1 MTKTEIP
8 PSANSREATEHQF
21 VTSDGTELFYRAW
34 APRTNSQKAIVLL
47 HRGHEH
53 SGRWQDLIDRI
64 DLDDFWFFA
73 WDARGHGR
81 SPGER
86 GYAESFGRLVRDVD
100 EFVRHIQATFDLS
113 MENTAVVA
121 QSVGAVLAAA
131 WVHDYAPPIRALV
144 VATPAF
150 RIKLYVPFAIPG
162 LRVLN
167 QLKSKSFIKSYV
179 KPGMLTHDAEQAREY
194 ASDPLI
200 SPQIATNIL
209 LGLHDTST
217 RLVEDAGAIQ
227 TPTLMLISGKDW
239 VVKRKPQDQFFE
251 RLSSPIKEKEVYPD
265 FYHSTFWEQKRE
277 LPITRTR
284 EFLVRQFESAVETP
298 DLLEEDQ
305 RGHSKQI
312 CAELEQP
319 LSLASPKRWGFA
331 LQSIG
336 MKTTGRLSRG
346 IQVGWK
352 TGFDSGE
359 SLDHVYRNT
368 PEGITPLGRLI
379 DHFYLNSPGW
389 CGIRQRKIHMQ
400 MMLDRAIEKL
410 HTAGEAIRIQDI
422 ASGPGRYILDTIRN
436 HPEAEIS
443 ALMCDRDVG
452 GLEAGRTLAQQMQ
465 IDSVQYKESD
475 AFSAAAITGH
485 DFQPNIAIVSGLYEL
500 FPANAP
506 LQESLK
512 GLSDTL
518 VAGGYLLY
526 TNQPWHPQQE
536 MIARVLPNRDGDP
549 WVMRCRTQQEMDQLV
564 SSVGFRKVDMLID
577 DEGIFSVSMAVK
589 E

>member
-1 MTKTEIP
+1 MAQTEAP
-8 PSANSREATEHQF
+8 PSAKTRTATEHQF
-21 VTSDGTELFYRAW
+21 VTSDGTEIFYRAW
-34 APRTNSQKAIVLL
+34 APRSDSQKAIVLL

-53 SGRWQDLIDRI
+53 SGRWQDLVDRI
-64 DLDDFWFFA
+64 DLNDYWFFA

-86 GYAESFGRLVRDVD
+86 GYAEHFGRLVQDLD
-100 EFVRHIQATFDLS
+100 EFVRHIQSTFDLS
-113 MENTAVVA
+113 IENTAVVA
-121 QSVGAVLAAA
+121 QSVGAVLASA

-150 RIKLYVPFAIPG
+150 RVKLYVPFAIPG
-162 LRVLN
+162 LRALN
-167 QLKSKSFIKSYV
+167 QLKPNSFIKSYV
-179 KPGMLTHDAEQAREY
+179 KPGMLTHDAEQAQDY
-194 ASDPLI
+194 AADPLI

-217 RLVEDAGAIQ
+217 RLIEDAGAIQ

-239 VVKRKPQDQFFE
+239 VVKRKPQEQFFE
-251 RLSSPIKEKEVYPD
+251 RLSSSIKEKEVYPD
-265 FYHSTFWEQKRE
+265 FYHSTFWEQERH
-277 LPITRTR
+277 LPIARTR
-284 EFLVRQFESAVETP
+284 EFLIRQFASTVETP
-298 DLLEEDQ
+298 DLREEDQ

-319 LSLASPKRWGFA
+319 LSLVSPKRWGFA
-331 LQSIG
+331 LQSLG
-336 MKTTGRLSRG
+336 MKTAGRLSRG

-379 DHFYLNSPGW
+379 DYFYLNSPGW
-389 CGIRQRKIHMQ
+389 CGIRQRKVHMQ
-400 MMLDRAIEKL
+400 LMLDRAIAKL
-410 HTAGEAIRIQDI
+410 HADGEAIRIQDI

-436 HPEAEIS
+436 HPEADIS

-452 GLEAGRTLAQQMQ
+452 GLEAGRALARQMQ
-465 IDSVQYKESD
+465 IESVQYRESD

-485 DFQPNIAIVSGLYEL
+485 GFQPNIAIVSGLYEL
-500 FPANAP
+500 FPSNAP

-512 GLSDTL
+512 GLSEAL
-518 VAGGYLLY
+518 APGGYLLY

-564 SSVGFRKVDMLID
+564 ASVGFRKVDMLID
-577 DEGIFSVSMAVK
+577 SEGIFSVSMAVK
-589 E
+589 A

>member
-1 MTKTEIP
+1 MTKTAAP
-8 PSANSREATEHQF
+8 TSATRREATEHQF
-21 VTSDGTELFYRAW
+21 VTSDGTALFYRAW
-34 APRTNSQKAIVLL
+34 APRTTSTKAIIFL

-64 DLDDFWFFA
+64 DLEDYWFFA
-73 WDARGHGR
+73 WDARGHGQ

-86 GYAESFGRLVRDVD
+86 GYAESFGRMVRDVD
-100 EFVRHIQATFDLS
+100 EFVRHVQDTFDLS
-113 MENTAVVA
+113 IENMAVVA

-162 LRVLN
+162 LRLLN
-167 QLKSKSFIKSYV
+167 QLTSKSFIKSYV
-179 KPGMLTHDAEQAREY
+179 KPGMLTHDREQARAY
-194 ASDPLI
+194 AADPLI

-209 LGLHDTST
+209 LGLHDTAT
-217 RLVEDAGAIQ
+217 RLVSDAGAIQ
-227 TPTLMLISGKDW
+227 TPTLTLISGKDW
-239 VVKRKPQDQFFE
+239 VVKRKPQDQFFD

-265 FYHSTFWEQKRE
+265 FYHSTFWEQERD
-277 LPITRTR
+277 LPIARTR
-284 EFLVRQFESAVETP
+284 EFLIRQFESAINPP

-305 RGHSKQI
+305 RGYSKQI
-312 CAELEQP
+312 CDELEQRLSP
-319 LSLASPKRWGFA
+319 LSPKRLWFA
-331 LQSIG
+331 LQSAG

-368 PEGITPLGRLI
+368 PEGVTPLGRLI

-389 CGIRQRKIHMQ
+389 CGIRQRKVHMQ
-400 MMLDRAIEKL
+400 MMLDRAIDKL
-410 HTAGEAIRIQDI
+410 HAAGEAIRIQDI

-436 HPEAEIS
+436 HPETEIS
-443 ALMCDRDVG
+443 ALMCDRDRG
-452 GLEAGRTLAQQMQ
+452 GLKAGRALARQMQ

-475 AFSAAAITGH
+475 AFDAAAITGH
-485 DFQPNIAIVSGLYEL
+485 QFHPNIAIVSGLYEL

-512 GLSDTL
+512 GLSDAL
-518 VAGGYLLY
+518 VEGGYLLY

-564 SSVGFRKVDMLID
+564 SSAGFRKVDMLID

-589 E
+589 A

>member
-1 MTKTEIP
+1 MTKTEAP
-8 PSANSREATEHQF
+8 ATANKREATEHQF

-34 APRTNSQKAIVLL
+34 APRTASKKAIILL

-64 DLDDFWFFA
+64 DLNDYWFFA
-73 WDARGHGR
+73 WDARGHGQ

-86 GYAESFGRLVRDVD
+86 GYAESFGRMVRDVD
-100 EFVRHIQATFDLS
+100 EFVRHVQGAFDLS
-113 MENTAVVA
+113 IEDMGVVA

-150 RIKLYVPFAIPG
+150 RIKLYVPLAIPG
-162 LRVLN
+162 LRLLN

-194 ASDPLI
+194 AADPLI

-209 LGLHDTST
+209 LGLHDAAT
-217 RLVEDAGAIQ
+217 RLVSDAGAIQ

-265 FYHSTFWEQKRE
+265 FYHSTFWEQERD
-277 LPITRTR
+277 LPIARTR
-284 EFLVRQFESAVETP
+284 EFLIRQFESALNP
-298 DLLEEDQ
+298 PNLLEEDQ

-312 CAELEQP
+312 CDELEQP
-319 LSLASPKRWGFA
+319 LSLLSPKRLWFA
-331 LQSIG
+331 LQSAG

-368 PEGITPLGRLI
+368 PEGVTPLGRLI

-400 MMLDRAIEKL
+400 MMLDQAIEKL
-410 HTAGEAIRIQDI
+410 HVAGEAIRIQDI

-436 HPEAEIS
+436 HSEAEIS
-443 ALMCDRDVG
+443 ALMCDRDLG
-452 GLEAGRTLAQQMQ
+452 GLEAGRVLAKHMQ

-475 AFSAAAITGH
+475 AFDAAAITGH
-485 DFQPNIAIVSGLYEL
+485 AFQPNIAIVSGLYEL

-512 GLSDTL
+512 GLSDAL
-518 VAGGYLLY
+518 VEGGYLLY

-564 SSVGFRKVDMLID
+564 ASVGFRKVDMLID